1 MATAGQERRA
11 ERLNQRLRGAQ
22 RVDVA
27 DESFNLNI
35 AGLNSTPA
43 EPPKNGHT
51 PSSVARKRKR
61 HGTESDKTEPET
73 TGPQTTGSTSRR
85 FARLAIDDAHHS
97 PTSRESM
104 ENSRLNRSDKEQ
116 MVDQN
121 PPSSRAKSS
130 VVRKSSDKE
139 QRGEAVQV
147 RETASLRSPAISPP
161 PLPMMEEVA
170 ESPAYAPGSG
180 RRRSVRYTG
189 ASSSV
194 ARLQLT
200 MSTEE
205 AGPSSSSPLVRM
217 ARRNDA
223 ESAMRSR
230 RSPLSA
236 SLQLVDEVDELLS
249 NTGLEGAVANSS
261 LNVPA
266 NGDLKLEADEA
277 AQSGEEAEEIDAVE
291 AAQVLGKKAR
301 RKSVRTSSPQLGS
314 GNLDEDRTQAEPA
327 PKRRRNRVAKSP
339 AQQKAPTRKRKPS
352 KTQVQDEQT
361 RAPKPTA
368 RQHKEKTATQR
379 ETDEEAADANDDPAV
394 EITVQRYVN
403 FKRRA
408 GDDDTDPLHLHLPFA
423 NRNAETAVD
432 VLAQVC
438 REVVTTTM
446 EQFEQ
451 LLRSADD
458 TAQKKECRI
467 KMRAVE
473 AFGQELS
480 SRLLQHAIHLDH
492 WHSLRKQLR
501 QTQRERAKLRDEI
514 LRLRG
519 ERDQVALRM
528 DAVRIKHQADDM
540 EATYRINAS
549 TLMNDI
555 ELAVEQGKQA
565 PEPSPAAQKRARVA
579 NLELLIA
586 RVSEQASSA
595 SASGGLLRQ
604 VQDFNKLLERAALQL
619 ESR

>member
-11 ERLNQRLRGAQ
+11 ERLNERLRGAQ

-35 AGLNSTPA
+35 AGLDSTPA
-43 EPPKNGHT
+43 EPRRNGRT
-51 PSSVARKRKR
+51 PSSLARKRKR
-61 HGTESDKTEPET
+61 DGSEPDKT
-73 TGPQTTGSTSRR
+73 GSQTTGSTSRR
-85 FARLAIDDAHHS
+85 FARLAIDDAEHS
-97 PTSRESM
+97 PISGESM
-104 ENSRLNRSDKEQ
+104 EHSRLNRSDKKHTIH
-116 MVDQN
+116 QN
-121 PPSSRAKSS
+121 SASSPTKSS
-130 VVRKSSDKE
+130 VVQKSLDK
-139 QRGEAVQV
+139 QRGDATQV
-147 RETASLRSPAISPP
+147 REMASLRSPEISPP

-170 ESPAYAPGSG
+170 ESPANAPGSG

-194 ARLQLT
+194 ARLQLA
-200 MSTEE
+200 MSTDE
-205 AGPSSSSPLVRM
+205 AGPSSSSPLVQM

-223 ESAMRSR
+223 ESKMRSR
-230 RSPLSA
+230 RSSLSA
-236 SLQLVDEVDELLS
+236 SLQLAADDADELLS
-249 NTGLEGAVANSS
+249 NTGLEGVVSNSS
-261 LNVPA
+261 FPVPA
-266 NGDLKLEADEA
+266 NGDLQLELDQD

-291 AAQVLGKKAR
+291 AAQVLGKKGR

-314 GNLDEDRTQAEPA
+314 GNLEEDGKHAEPA

-339 AQQKAPTRKRKPS
+339 AQQKGPTRKRKPKPN
-352 KTQVQDEQT
+352 KTQVQDKQA

-368 RQHKEKTATQR
+368 RRPRESTVTQR
-379 ETDEEAADANDDPAV
+379 EPEEEAADANDDPAV

-408 GDDDTDPLHLHLPFA
+408 GDDDPDPLHLDLPFA
-423 NRNAETAVD
+423 NRNAETVVD

-438 REVVTTTM
+438 REVVTTTV

-458 TAQKKECRI
+458 AAQKKECRI

-473 AFGQELS
+473 AFGEELS

-492 WHSLRKQLR
+492 CLSLRKQLR

-514 LRLRG
+514 LQLRG
-519 ERDQVALRM
+519 ERDQIALRM
-528 DAVRIKHQADDM
+528 DAVRIKHQADDK

-549 TLMNDI
+549 TLMHDI

-565 PEPSPAAQKRARVA
+565 PELSPAAQKRANVA

-595 SASGGLLRQ
+595 SSSGGLLHQ